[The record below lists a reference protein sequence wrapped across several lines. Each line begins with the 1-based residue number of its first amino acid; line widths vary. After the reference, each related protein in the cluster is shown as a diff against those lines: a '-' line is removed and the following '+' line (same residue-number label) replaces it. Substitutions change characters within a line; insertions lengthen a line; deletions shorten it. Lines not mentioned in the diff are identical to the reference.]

1 MKITSIEPI
10 KLRFFPKAPL
20 KDGLAGIP
28 SREVFL
34 VQVHT
39 DEGIVGLGE
48 GFALGMMDSLEAI
61 TMETLAPMLIGADPL
76 KIEHLWT
83 KMYLGTARYG
93 RRGIMM
99 AAISAVDIAL
109 WDILGKSTGMPVYRL
124 LGAAHDSL
132 TPYASAGYYMD
143 GKGLAELRAEFRGYK
158 EQGFCVMKMK
168 VGAASPLE
176 DARRIAAVRE
186 ELGDDGQLG
195 VDANNAWDYP
205 TALKMARVCEEQD
218 VLFLEE
224 PLSSDFMQD
233 SIRLA
238 ASTDVPIAGYE
249 TNLTHYGMRDFIA
262 QDAVDIVQT
271 DAIWTGGITEA
282 RRVGI
287 LAESWGKQ
295 MIPHFS
301 AGMVSLAANISVGM
315 SLPNVRLMEYTLD
328 ENPLRSQLCTQS
340 IVMQDGVVRAFEK
353 PGLGLELNQDTV
365 ARYRV

>member
-10 KLRFFPKAPL
+10 KLRFFPKTPL

-195 VDANNAWDYP
+195 VDANNAWGLSHSP
-205 TALKMARVCEEQD
+205 ENGARMRGAGPSCSWKSRSPPI
-218 VLFLEE
+218 LCRTRSAWR
-224 PLSSDFMQD
+224 PARTCLS
-233 SIRLA
+233 
-238 ASTDVPIAGYE
+238 P
-249 TNLTHYGMRDFIA
+249 GMRRTSRTTACATSLRRMLWISFR
-262 QDAVDIVQT
+262 QMRSGPEGSRRPDA
-271 DAIWTGGITEA
+271 WGSW
-282 RRVGI
+282 RR
-287 LAESWGKQ
+287 
-295 MIPHFS
+295 
-301 AGMVSLAANISVGM
+301 AGAS
-315 SLPNVRLMEYTLD
+315 R
-328 ENPLRSQLCTQS
+328 
-340 IVMQDGVVRAFEK
+340 
-353 PGLGLELNQDTV
+353 
-365 ARYRV
+365 